1 MNYIAEIKCK
11 DGETYV
17 GLMRRKHCSTNCS
30 MHDFEKQPVEY
41 IFPITKNYTKYFNLC
56 LSCPTGHGIENLQG
70 VNVKESIAYLK
81 NAIVNLHCHEEY
93 NGFSDEEEADYY
105 NPTPKNAIKALTH
118 LMEMAEECVDTTCTW
133 NIKEG

>member
-118 LMEMAEECVDTTCTW
+118 LMEMADECVDTTCTW